1 VPLTKSWSTSPVS
14 FLYIDLKQHQILRSM
29 RRFAEEVM
37 PAFRDE
43 YVPRP
48 TPTGRAPAVPSIVE
62 PCALE
67 QDV

>member
-43 YVPRP
+43 
-48 TPTGRAPAVPSIVE
+48 
-62 PCALE
+62 
-67 QDV
+67 